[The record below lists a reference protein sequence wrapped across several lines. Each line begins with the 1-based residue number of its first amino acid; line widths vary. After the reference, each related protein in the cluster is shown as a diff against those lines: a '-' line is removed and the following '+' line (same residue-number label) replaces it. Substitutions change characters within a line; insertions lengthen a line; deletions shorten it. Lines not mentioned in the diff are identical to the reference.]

1 VPFAISDSFRFT
13 RLQDYALMFSWNPY
27 LDVFGRNLSVGLAD
41 TGTAESRARRALLR
55 PDMLVI
61 FTEELPKGGLD
72 VLWRSLNETHPPK
85 LRQMNTARHK
95 PGHEA
100 REPSTDELSAL
111 RSILAPDVALYQ
123 LAREKARL
131 RAPTYRV

>member
-1 VPFAISDSFRFT
+1 MQPADEQLSQNGHLGEAAARRRPTPSPAATRVPFAISDSFRFT

-85 LRQMNTARHK
+85 LRQMLPNEHGA
-95 PGHEA
+95 A
-100 REPSTDELSAL
+100 
-111 RSILAPDVALYQ
+111 
-123 LAREKARL
+123 
-131 RAPTYRV
+131 